1 MEQTCF
7 RKGFGLNTQ
16 VRPLVGDAASI
27 TAGASTPNNKIVAL
41 DP

>member
-7 RKGFGLNTQ
+7 RKGFGLKT
-16 VRPLVGDAASI
+16 RVGSVVDAEYLPS
-27 TAGASTPNNKIVAL
+27 GSVL

>member
-7 RKGFGLNTQ
+7 RKGFGLGTRAGP
-16 VRPLVGDAASI
+16 VIDAEYLAS
-27 TAGASTPNNKIVAL
+27 GLAL